1 MRPDDHEKYTD
12 LLDLIGELRTDFQAF
27 KSERVKTLNDVEQRL
42 SAQILTYWTATA
54 AAIRQ
59 LSNWHATT
67 EDRAVKERTTERW
80 VVRGGMAIMIA
91 LLLLDIYL
99 RSRGP

>member
-1 MRPDDHEKYTD
+1 MASDDERYRD
-12 LLDLIGELRTDFQAF
+12 LLDLIGELRRDFQEF
-27 KSERVKTLNDVEQRL
+27 KAERVKTLSEVEHRL
-42 SAQILTYWTATA
+42 STQILTYWQATA

-67 EDRAVKERTTERW
+67 EDKADKERTTERW

-91 LLLLDIYL
+91 LLLFDIYL
-99 RSRGP
+99 RTQGR